1 MRSAPQVVALDL
13 ATAFDRTAWTW
24 VFGRLQSAGVHDT
37 TTRVLQAVYN
47 DSKFRVKVDGTTGPW
62 LYPSQGV
69 LQGGITSP
77 LLFVLYM
84 AQVAVEVRRCIEQGR
99 VHMDQPLQLDA
110 WPTVQALPA
119 GHALYTAD
127 L

>member
-1 MRSAPQVVALDL
+1 M
-13 ATAFDRTAWTW
+13 
-24 VFGRLQSAGVHDT
+24 
-37 TTRVLQAVYN
+37 
-47 DSKFRVKVDGTTGPW
+47 DGTTGPW

-84 AQVAVEVRRCIEQGR
+84 AQVAAEVRRCVEQGR

-110 WPTVQALPA
+110 WPTVQGSPGGPRTVHCGPLTLL
-119 GHALYTAD
+119 LYAD
-127 L
+127 DLLIVAQNTRHRVLFYLFCGLSQSVAPDPVQPEKIAPIA